1 MPTTNNKPSRQVLY
15 QRRHLAA
22 GLCVYC
28 NRKLHTKTLCLKH
41 AKEQR
46 DRYRLGQEALT
57 KLRKSKS

>member
-1 MPTTNNKPSRQVLY
+1 MY